1 MFEFKAY
8 AVAFSAL
15 IGIVWVAVLPFAILS
30 FVKARSRKDAARKFV
45 TRLRASMVLF
55 VIASSLFFAQSVILV
70 NSYFASFVDWRVARA
85 SIHLGHLV
93 QLFKTLSGAAVMEM
107 LVALSPDL
115 RYAMAGAGT
124 KPGKMLRVAA
134 MGLAFVVAVL
144 ALAAYGLGVDYEE
157 NYSAIWNAASLSS
170 AVNRARVTNQ
180 VLAATDIMLWIA
192 ALFIS
197 GLSIFTIVHGR
208 DSPLVT
214 ACFLYILASLLNLT
228 GATWNFAY
236 AVGWKLTPRRSM
248 NPGEPQYLMI
258 LYILLSWWTRGIL
271 LIMTYFIATRD
282 ELRGGVWS
290 SSSKRDQGN
299 WTVVQVQVLIRA
311 GRLANELVNHF
322 VCDAP
327 SRRGTGVNVT
337 DIALPHHASEFPNI
351 SDPHLVSTTYD
362 LAWSRGG
369 NISTGLAGF
378 DTPFCVK
385 SVHPAVMTKL
395 SSDGGILGA
404 SRCQGPRT
412 AWNEIPECNT
422 TFGYAAGVHSSQARI
437 QFLLG
442 TFDGN
447 QVLPMNSTSEVN
459 APLSSGDGIV
469 EYNSGIIN
477 GSEVAEA
484 YFNATMALRVFV
496 FNSWIEI
503 TNGKMARPNVLC
515 MRVDT
520 TPIETSAAPSF
531 TPLGMVSA
539 LEAYNTTKQAYDIID
554 AADRSEEATR
564 FWTELKNYDG
574 IVAIDDAFAEQLN
587 LPPSVPHPDNPSTKI
602 YQVNV
607 FHSLHCLYRIRN
619 RLISKVPL
627 DKWPR
632 DDIHTMHCLDHIRND
647 LMCNVDLSLS
657 GSSEY
662 ISFNHGHRGKKC
674 RDLGAVQEWS
684 RRNAWTG
691 YREYLKDV
699 IGFDLMEAERANLAA
714 AGGGHWDQANSTF
727 DKETGKI
734 TFWFEEE

>member
-1 MFEFKAY
+1 MAIMFEYKAY

-30 FVKARSRKDAARKFV
+30 FVKARSRKNAARKFV

-93 QLFKTLSGAAVMEM
+93 QLFKTLSGAAVMVM

-115 RYAMAGAGT
+115 RYAMAGAGG
-124 KPGKMLRVAA
+124 KSGKMLRVAA

-157 NYSAIWNAASLSS
+157 NYSAIWNATSLSN

-180 VLAATDIMLWIA
+180 LLAATDIMLWIA
-192 ALFIS
+192 ALFIA
-197 GLSIFTIVHGR
+197 GLSIFTIVHRR

-248 NPGEPQYLMI
+248 NPEEPQYLMI

-271 LIMTYFIATRD
+271 LIMTYFIATKN

-299 WTVVQVQVLIRA
+299 WTVVQVQVLSRA

-337 DIALPHHASEFPNI
+337 DIALPHLASEFPNI

-385 SVHPAVMTKL
+385 SVHPAVMFPPNITNLYTEASTNVSDCTEILGNDCRNKL

-404 SRCQGPRT
+404 IRCQDPRT

-422 TFGYAAGVHSSQARI
+422 TFGYAAEVHSSQSRI
-437 QFLLG
+437 PFLLG

-469 EYNSGIIN
+469 EFNTGIIN

-503 TNGKMARPNVLC
+503 TNGKIARPNVLC

-531 TPLGMVSA
+531 MPLGMGITLFVVFVFLSA
-539 LEAYNTTKQAYDIID
+539 
-554 AADRSEEATR
+554 
-564 FWTELKNYDG
+564 
-574 IVAIDDAFAEQLN
+574 V
-587 LPPSVPHPDNPSTKI
+587 
-602 YQVNV
+602 
-607 FHSLHCLYRIRN
+607 
-619 RLISKVPL
+619 
-627 DKWPR
+627 
-632 DDIHTMHCLDHIRND
+632 
-647 LMCNVDLSLS
+647 
-657 GSSEY
+657 
-662 ISFNHGHRGKKC
+662 
-674 RDLGAVQEWS
+674 
-684 RRNAWTG
+684 
-691 YREYLKDV
+691 
-699 IGFDLMEAERANLAA
+699 
-714 AGGGHWDQANSTF
+714 
-727 DKETGKI
+727 
-734 TFWFEEE
+734 

>member
-1 MFEFKAY
+1 MAIMFEYKAY

-45 TRLRASMVLF
+45 TWLRASMVLF
-55 VIASSLFFAQSVILV
+55 GVASSLFFAQSVILV

-93 QLFKTLSGAAVMEM
+93 QLFKTLSGAAVLVM

-115 RYAMAGAGT
+115 RYAMAGAGR
-124 KPGKMLRVAA
+124 KSGKMLRLAA

-144 ALAAYGLGVDYEE
+144 ALAAYGLSVDYEE

-192 ALFIS
+192 ALFIA
-197 GLSIFTIVHGR
+197 GLSIFTIVHRR

-248 NPGEPQYLMI
+248 NPEEPQYLMI
-258 LYILLSWWTRGIL
+258 LYILLSWWARGIL
-271 LIMTYFIATRD
+271 LIMTYFIATKN
-282 ELRGGVWS
+282 EHRGGVWS
-290 SSSKRDQGN
+290 SSCKRDQGN
-299 WTVVQVQVLIRA
+299 WTVVQVQVLSQA
-311 GRLANELVNHF
+311 GRLANELLSALRSRTGSEIQVGRNMAVYEKDSGPLVSKTCPLVPFSVCNHHRFHNCDENLLRDTAGF
-322 VCDAP
+322 V
-327 SRRGTGVNVT
+327 SGVNVT
-337 DIALPHHASEFPNI
+337 DIALPHLASEFPNI

-385 SVHPAVMTKL
+385 SVHPAVMFPPNITNLYTEASTNVSDCTEILGNDCRNKL

-404 SRCQGPRT
+404 SRCQDPRT

-422 TFGYAAGVHSSQARI
+422 TFGYAAEVHSSQSRI
-437 QFLLG
+437 PFLLG

-447 QVLPMNSTSEVN
+447 QELPMNSTSEVN

-469 EYNSGIIN
+469 EFNTGIIN

-503 TNGKMARPNVLC
+503 TNGKIARPNVLC

-531 TPLGMVSA
+531 MPLGM
-539 LEAYNTTKQAYDIID
+539 
-554 AADRSEEATR
+554 
-564 FWTELKNYDG
+564 G
-574 IVAIDDAFAEQLN
+574 ITLFVMF
-587 LPPSVPHPDNPSTKI
+587 
-602 YQVNV
+602 V
-607 FHSLHCLYRIRN
+607 F
-619 RLISKVPL
+619 
-627 DKWPR
+627 
-632 DDIHTMHCLDHIRND
+632 
-647 LMCNVDLSLS
+647 
-657 GSSEY
+657 
-662 ISFNHGHRGKKC
+662 
-674 RDLGAVQEWS
+674 LGA
-684 RRNAWTG
+684 A
-691 YREYLKDV
+691 
-699 IGFDLMEAERANLAA
+699 
-714 AGGGHWDQANSTF
+714 
-727 DKETGKI
+727 
-734 TFWFEEE
+734 

>member
-1 MFEFKAY
+1 MAIMFEYKAY

-30 FVKARSRKDAARKFV
+30 FVKARLRKDAARTFV
-45 TRLRASMVLF
+45 AWLRASMVLF
-55 VIASSLFFAQSVILV
+55 VVASSLFFAQSVILV

-93 QLFKTLSGAAVMEM
+93 QLFKTLSGAAVMVM
-107 LVALSPDL
+107 LVVLSPDL

-124 KPGKMLRVAA
+124 KSGKMLRVAA
-134 MGLAFVVAVL
+134 MGLAFVVAVP

-157 NYSAIWNAASLSS
+157 KYSAIWNAASLSN

-180 VLAATDIMLWIA
+180 LLAATDIMLWIA
-192 ALFIS
+192 ALFIA
-197 GLSIFTIVHGR
+197 GLSIFTIVHRR

-236 AVGWKLTPRRSM
+236 AVGWKLTPPRRSM
-248 NPGEPQYLMI
+248 NPEEPQYLMI
-258 LYILLSWWTRGIL
+258 LL
-271 LIMTYFIATRD
+271 FITEGGNGRTHDTPAL
-282 ELRGGVWS
+282 LRG
-290 SSSKRDQGN
+290 
-299 WTVVQVQVLIRA
+299 
-311 GRLANELVNHF
+311 LV
-322 VCDAP
+322 
-327 SRRGTGVNVT
+327 
-337 DIALPHHASEFPNI
+337 
-351 SDPHLVSTTYD
+351 
-362 LAWSRGG
+362 
-369 NISTGLAGF
+369 
-378 DTPFCVK
+378 
-385 SVHPAVMTKL
+385 
-395 SSDGGILGA
+395 
-404 SRCQGPRT
+404 
-412 AWNEIPECNT
+412 
-422 TFGYAAGVHSSQARI
+422 
-437 QFLLG
+437 
-442 TFDGN
+442 
-447 QVLPMNSTSEVN
+447 
-459 APLSSGDGIV
+459 
-469 EYNSGIIN
+469 
-477 GSEVAEA
+477 
-484 YFNATMALRVFV
+484 
-496 FNSWIEI
+496 
-503 TNGKMARPNVLC
+503 
-515 MRVDT
+515 
-520 TPIETSAAPSF
+520 
-531 TPLGMVSA
+531 VSA

-564 FWTELKNYDG
+564 FWTELRNYDG
-574 IVAIDDAFAEQLN
+574 IVAIDDAFAEQLK
-587 LPPSVPHPDNPSTKI
+587 LPPSVPHPDNPNTNI

-662 ISFNHGHRGKKC
+662 ISFNHGHQGKKC
-674 RDLGAVQEWS
+674 RDLGAVQDWS

-691 YREYLKDV
+691 YRKYLVDV

-714 AGGGHWDQANSTF
+714 AGGGHWNKANSTF